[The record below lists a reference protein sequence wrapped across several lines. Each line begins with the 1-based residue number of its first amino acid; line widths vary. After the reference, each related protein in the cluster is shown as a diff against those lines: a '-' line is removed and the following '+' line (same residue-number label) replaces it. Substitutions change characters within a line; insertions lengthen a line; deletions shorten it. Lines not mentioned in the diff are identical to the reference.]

1 MSDRDTWRPQWADVA
16 VSLALLS
23 RLPVRVDV
31 SWAEARG
38 AHQCWAYS
46 VAGLILGTISA
57 AAAWLGMAAQL
68 PVLAIG
74 FLIVATTAFVTGA
87 MHYDGLADSLDGLW
101 GGWTPAQR
109 LEIMKDSHI
118 GVYGIVGLVSF
129 LGLQAA
135 LYGRLTNQDI
145 WPVIGIMAMSRAVM
159 VPVMAWLPN
168 ARASGLSA
176 QVGRPTR
183 STATLA
189 ILIGVIV
196 ALITGAWPAVF
207 GAALA
212 AWAVGAIAKQKIGG
226 QTGDILGATQ
236 QVAEASALI
245 CVIALT

>member
-23 RLPVRVDV
+23 RLPVRVDA

-118 GVYGIVGLVSF
+118 GV
-129 LGLQAA
+129 
-135 LYGRLTNQDI
+135 
-145 WPVIGIMAMSRAVM
+145 
-159 VPVMAWLPN
+159 
-168 ARASGLSA
+168 
-176 QVGRPTR
+176 
-183 STATLA
+183 
-189 ILIGVIV
+189 
-196 ALITGAWPAVF
+196 
-207 GAALA
+207 
-212 AWAVGAIAKQKIGG
+212 
-226 QTGDILGATQ
+226 
-236 QVAEASALI
+236 
-245 CVIALT
+245 

>member
-1 MSDRDTWRPQWADVA
+1 
-16 VSLALLS
+16 
-23 RLPVRVDV
+23 
-31 SWAEARG
+31 
-38 AHQCWAYS
+38 
-46 VAGLILGTISA
+46 
-57 AAAWLGMAAQL
+57 MAAQL

-118 GVYGIVGLVSF
+118 GVYGVVGLVSF

-135 LYGRLTNQDI
+135 LYGQLTNQDI
-145 WPVIGIMAMSRAVM
+145 WPIIGIMAMSRAVM
-159 VPVMAWLPN
+159 VPVMTWLPN

-189 ILIGVIV
+189 ILIGAIV

-212 AWAVGAIAKQKIGG
+212 AWLWVQLLSKK
-226 QTGDILGATQ
+226 
-236 QVAEASALI
+236 
-245 CVIALT
+245 

>member
-16 VSLALLS
+16 VSVALLS

-31 SWAEARG
+31 SWAKARG

-118 GVYGIVGLVSF
+118 GVYGVVGLVSF

-135 LYGRLTNQDI
+135 LYGQLTNQDI
-145 WPVIGIMAMSRAVM
+145 WPVIGVMAMSRAVM

-236 QVAEASALI
+236 QVAEVSALI